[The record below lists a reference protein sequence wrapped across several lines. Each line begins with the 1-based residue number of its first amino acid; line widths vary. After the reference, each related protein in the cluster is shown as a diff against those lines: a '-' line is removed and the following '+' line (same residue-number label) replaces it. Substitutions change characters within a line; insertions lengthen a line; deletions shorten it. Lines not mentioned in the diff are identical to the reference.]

1 MQTVELKVSMHCYG
15 CAKKV
20 QKHIAKMDGMS
31 RRTVFFWFMG
41 ETDLFLG

>member
-1 MQTVELKVSMHCYG
+1 MHCYG

-20 QKHIAKMDGMS
+20 QKHIAKMDGM
-31 RRTVFFWFMG
+31 RTVFFKIITMG